1 MRSLRSRNI
10 HSFTLPTGGT
20 GTSADGQSIVLPDNG
35 AIADVA
41 RGLKKDSMDTVYKDL
56 PADSKK

>member
-1 MRSLRSRNI
+1 
-10 HSFTLPTGGT
+10 
-20 GTSADGQSIVLPDNG
+20 LPDNG

-41 RGLKKDSMDTVYKDL
+41 RGLKTDSMDTVYKDL